1 MPSDSTRRCAASDVA
16 YAIIKARRGDRE
28 ALGRLLNRCRN
39 YLLLVASK
47 NLTPALRVKVS
58 PSDIVQES
66 FLEAWRSFGNFKG
79 DSEEEL
85 LGWLRN
91 IVRNTVVDIHRQF
104 KTGKRQLNREV
115 PLAEVLQTE
124 MPLDPAESPIK
135 QVQAL
140 EGDERLEK
148 TLLQLPEHYRQ
159 VIRMHALDELT
170 FVQIARRLGSTA
182 EAVRK
187 LWKRAS
193 EELAKHL
200 HAPANSLSSSFPS
213 E

>member
-1 MPSDSTRRCAASDVA
+1 MPSDSKKRCAGSDVA
-16 YAIIKARRGDRE
+16 YAILKARRGDRE

-66 FLEAWRSFGNFKG
+66 FLEAWRSFGHFNG

-91 IVRNTVVDIHRQF
+91 IVRNTVVDTHRQYR
-104 KTGKRQLNREV
+104 TEKRQLNREI
-115 PLAEVLQTE
+115 PLAQMSRAEA
-124 MPLDPAESPIK
+124 PLDPAESPIK
-135 QVQAL
+135 QMQVL
-140 EGDERLEK
+140 ERDERLEK
-148 TLLQLPEHYRQ
+148 TLQQLPEHYRR
-159 VIRMHALDELT
+159 VIWMHAIDELT

-187 LWKRAS
+187 LWKRAA

-200 HAPANSLSSSFPS
+200 NAPTNSLSSSFQP